1 MGYLDHAGLQ
11 YLWDKLKEKF
21 APKSHSHDDR
31 YYTEA
36 EMDGKLNGKVNNNE
50 TGANALFSK
59 LTTSWDA
66 TPTDDTYF
74 IRQDT
79 GGTNQFGR
87 VKFSTIWAY
96 IRGKTDGIYQ
106 SKGSYAAS
114 EHTHDDR
121 YYTEAEVDGK
131 LSGKS
136 NIGHTHDDRYY
147 TESEVDTKLNEK
159 SNISHIHLNG
169 TKSGAIDQNTF
180 TTYGVYKIQNCT
192 MTDAY
197 HAPAGEYQFGIL
209 QVLDSENNVGEKRI
223 LQIYW
228 PHSTAKGNHIWYRM
242 HNSSDINSG
251 WSGWTQIKKKPDTAG
266 TADNAT
272 TSNGV
277 KDYNDANRTIKIGY
291 AGAGLT
297 AENLSH
303 VAGYTD
309 SGTKIKD
316 VSKDVLKSQI
326 GLGNYLPLSGGTMSG
341 NITFSNIG
349 NTNTSNK
356 ISWSGSTD
364 GADIYYQT
372 TASDQGNLVLNLRD
386 DANCYLRIASN
397 GAFKSYFSPSDGNF
411 HGNVT
416 GNVSGSS
423 GSCTGNS
430 ATATTA
436 AKLGRSGNTGVPMT
450 FNWSGQSGQP
460 TWLWGSN
467 DGSNIYVWNP
477 SNFKVNYANSA
488 GSVAWNNV
496 SGRPDLYTKAQVD
509 QLLKKAMYSEGKLV
523 GTGKVTYSYLEDG
536 ILVVPSTSDY
546 IKIVNVVNDYTNG
559 KVYTVPLNT
568 KIVIGSTIYTQNG
581 NKDGKITF
589 DTNGKITCV
598 GYCGSPKNGTCTY
611 YIEAYQ
617 YY

>member
-1 MGYLDHAGLQ
+1 
-11 YLWDKLKEKF
+11 
-21 APKSHSHDDR
+21 
-31 YYTEA
+31 
-36 EMDGKLNGKVNNNE
+36 
-50 TGANALFSK
+50 
-59 LTTSWDA
+59 
-66 TPTDDTYF
+66 
-74 IRQDT
+74 
-79 GGTNQFGR
+79 
-87 VKFSTIWAY
+87 
-96 IRGKTDGIYQ
+96 
-106 SKGSYAAS
+106 
-114 EHTHDDR
+114 
-121 YYTEAEVDGK
+121 
-131 LSGKS
+131 
-136 NIGHTHDDRYY
+136 
-147 TESEVDTKLNEK
+147 
-159 SNISHIHLNG
+159 
-169 TKSGAIDQNTF
+169 
-180 TTYGVYKIQNCT
+180 
-192 MTDAY
+192 
-197 HAPAGEYQFGIL
+197 
-209 QVLDSENNVGEKRI
+209 
-223 LQIYW
+223 
-228 PHSTAKGNHIWYRM
+228 
-242 HNSSDINSG
+242 
-251 WSGWTQIKKKPDTAG
+251 
-266 TADNAT
+266 
-272 TSNGV
+272 
-277 KDYNDANRTIKIGY
+277 
-291 AGAGLT
+291 
-297 AENLSH
+297 
-303 VAGYTD
+303 
-309 SGTKIKD
+309 
-316 VSKDVLKSQI
+316 
-326 GLGNYLPLSGGTMSG
+326 MSG

-523 GTGKVTYSYLEDG
+523 GTGKVTYSYNSDG
-536 ILVVPSTSDY
+536 TLVVPSTSDY
-546 IKIVNVVNDYTNG
+546 IKIVNVVDDYTIG
-559 KVYTVPLNT
+559 KYYTVPQNT
-568 KIVIGSTIYTQNG
+568 KMVRGTTIRTNNG
-581 NKDGKITF
+581 NNDGKITF

-598 GYCGSPKNGTCTY
+598 GYCTSPKNGTCTY

>member
-1 MGYLDHAGLQ
+1 
-11 YLWDKLKEKF
+11 
-21 APKSHSHDDR
+21 
-31 YYTEA
+31 
-36 EMDGKLNGKVNNNE
+36 
-50 TGANALFSK
+50 
-59 LTTSWDA
+59 
-66 TPTDDTYF
+66 
-74 IRQDT
+74 
-79 GGTNQFGR
+79 
-87 VKFSTIWAY
+87 
-96 IRGKTDGIYQ
+96 
-106 SKGSYAAS
+106 
-114 EHTHDDR
+114 
-121 YYTEAEVDGK
+121 
-131 LSGKS
+131 
-136 NIGHTHDDRYY
+136 
-147 TESEVDTKLNEK
+147 
-159 SNISHIHLNG
+159 
-169 TKSGAIDQNTF
+169 
-180 TTYGVYKIQNCT
+180 
-192 MTDAY
+192 
-197 HAPAGEYQFGIL
+197 
-209 QVLDSENNVGEKRI
+209 
-223 LQIYW
+223 
-228 PHSTAKGNHIWYRM
+228 
-242 HNSSDINSG
+242 
-251 WSGWTQIKKKPDTAG
+251 
-266 TADNAT
+266 
-272 TSNGV
+272 
-277 KDYNDANRTIKIGY
+277 
-291 AGAGLT
+291 
-297 AENLSH
+297 
-303 VAGYTD
+303 
-309 SGTKIKD
+309 
-316 VSKDVLKSQI
+316 
-326 GLGNYLPLSGGTMSG
+326 MSG

-523 GTGKVTYSYLEDG
+523 GTGRITYSYNSDG
-536 ILVVPSTSDY
+536 TLVVPSTSDY
-546 IKIVNVVNDYTNG
+546 IKIVSVSGNSSYSVPINTKMIIGTTLYTN
-559 KVYTVPLNT
+559 N
-568 KIVIGSTIYTQNG
+568 NG
-581 NKDGKITF
+581 YYGKITF

-598 GYCGSPKNGTCTY
+598 GFDASNKSNTCTY